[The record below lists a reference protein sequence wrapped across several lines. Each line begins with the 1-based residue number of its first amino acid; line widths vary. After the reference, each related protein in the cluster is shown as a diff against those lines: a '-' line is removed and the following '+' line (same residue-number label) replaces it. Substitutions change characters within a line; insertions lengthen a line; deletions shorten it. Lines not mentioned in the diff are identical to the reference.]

1 MELTP
6 LVSILINNYNYGQFL
21 EEAINSA
28 INQTY
33 ENIEVIVVDDGS
45 TDNSREIIA
54 NYGNKII
61 SILKENGGQA
71 SAFNAGF
78 ANSQGDIICFLD
90 ADDVFISS
98 KVAEMVDIFEQYK
111 YIGWYFHTYK
121 LVDTDLKMLNK
132 QIKNI
137 GNSKIY
143 DIRNDLKRGKLNGK
157 LPLAGIVTSVL
168 CYKRSLLEKILPMP
182 EIIRITSDDYLKFV
196 AFTLSPGYC
205 SQKSLTWQRIHD
217 NNLYT
222 LRQDKQKLRAE
233 VIIMTS
239 HFLKKNYPEITKF
252 ANNFFAV
259 GLSIYRSL
267 SKKDVN
273 IKSTIEE
280 YFSNLKILEKIEI
293 NLRSFYYQLKK

>member
-1 MELTP
+1 MESTP

-21 EEAINSA
+21 KQAIDSA

-33 ENIEVIVVDDGS
+33 ENIEIIVVDDGS
-45 TDNSREIIA
+45 TDSSREIIA
-54 NYGNKII
+54 NYGDKVIPVF
-61 SILKENGGQA
+61 KKNGGQA

-98 KVAEMVDIFEQYK
+98 KVAEMVNIFEQYK

-137 GNSKIY
+137 GNSKIC

-157 LPLAGIVTSVL
+157 LPLSGIVTSVL

-182 EIIRITSDDYLKFV
+182 EIIRITSDDYLKFT
-196 AFTLSPGYC
+196 AFALSSGYC
-205 SQKSLTWQRIHD
+205 SQNNLTWQRIHD
-217 NNLYT
+217 NNAYT
-222 LRQDKQKLRAE
+222 LRQDKQQLRAE

-239 HFLKKNYPEITKF
+239 HFLKKNHPEIAKF
-252 ANNFFAV
+252 SNNFFAV
-259 GLSIYRSL
+259 GLSIFRSL
-267 SKKDVN
+267 AEKDVN
-273 IKSTIEE
+273 LKLTIKE
-280 YFSNLKILEKIEI
+280 YFSNLKVFEKIDV